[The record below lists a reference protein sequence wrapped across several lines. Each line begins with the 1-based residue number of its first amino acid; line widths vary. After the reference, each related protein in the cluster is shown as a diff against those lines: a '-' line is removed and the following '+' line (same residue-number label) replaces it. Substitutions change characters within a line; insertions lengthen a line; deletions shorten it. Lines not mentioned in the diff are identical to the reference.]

1 MASFSPFKDHIIKEL
16 DELIQRYSLKG
27 PFLDA
32 GCGLGDVA
40 LHLSKKGWAGFA
52 VDMSEV
58 ALETA
63 RSELA
68 HVSSV
73 EVISGNLLN
82 LAELLKGAIVETVVM
97 FDVLEH
103 VEDDH
108 AVLSAVS
115 SVQPKGGHLI
125 MTIPSHPQREWRW
138 DDDYYGHLRRYDLN
152 VLEQMLRDNGY
163 SIIEMWDI
171 TYPALWLMRRVYT
184 AIKPAPKMEGTP
196 IERSMISTGL
206 QAWDMGVI
214 SWMVL
219 NLMPW
224 RLVSKWIS
232 MNRHQYE
239 RGHEVIVLA
248 KKS

>member
-103 VEDDH
+103 LTAGRFDID
-108 AVLSAVS
+108 
-115 SVQPKGGHLI
+115 LI
-125 MTIPSHPQREWRW
+125 GLDAEGRHEIQGIVVGFSRCGESRQGIRLDVFPGQFQGIHGPCGDNEGVRGIQTAGNT
-138 DDDYYGHLRRYDLN
+138 DDDIGNAGRFQPFGQPLYLY
-152 VLEQMLRDNGY
+152 
-163 SIIEMWDI
+163 IIGFVASLI
-171 TYPALWLMRRVYT
+171 PL
-184 AIKPAPKMEGTP
+184 
-196 IERSMISTGL
+196 
-206 QAWDMGVI
+206 
-214 SWMVL
+214 
-219 NLMPW
+219 
-224 RLVSKWIS
+224 
-232 MNRHQYE
+232 
-239 RGHEVIVLA
+239 
-248 KKS
+248 